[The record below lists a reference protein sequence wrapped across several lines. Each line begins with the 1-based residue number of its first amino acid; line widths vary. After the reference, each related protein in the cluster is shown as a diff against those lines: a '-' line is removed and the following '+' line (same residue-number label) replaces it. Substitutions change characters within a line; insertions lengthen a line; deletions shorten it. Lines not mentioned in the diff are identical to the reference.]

1 MCGLFHYLT
10 IHLEKK
16 SGVVEP
22 VKIVLVQFAPVRFA
36 PVRFAPGVNRKIK
49 QICSCQEVERS

>member
-36 PVRFAPGVNRKIK
+36 PGVNRKIK